1 MAKKTKKPL
10 LNEGTVRRMMKLADM
25 DALGEGFI
33 SHNYSPISEV
43 EEEEEEQEE
52 IEDIPVDD
60 SPEDDFPPTE
70 PEEEFEEEAPEINIS
85 TEDAEDIIKLADKLK
100 DAIEEEGP
108 VDDEAELGGELGG
121 EPPLDID
128 VASDD
133 DLEEPGKREVYEE
146 DTGLYEAALKGMGL
160 ELVDDISEAKNN
172 QLKEAIYKR
181 VVSRLLKETKK

>member
-25 DALGEGFI
+25 GAIGEGFI
-33 SHNYSPISEV
+33 SHNYSPISMV
-43 EEEEEEQEE
+43 EEEEQEE

-108 VDDEAELGGELGG
+108 VDDEDELGG
-121 EPPLDID
+121 EPPLDVD

-133 DLEEPGKREVYEE
+133 DLGEPGKRGDVYEE
-146 DTGLYEAALKGMGL
+146 DTGLYEAALKGMAL
-160 ELVDDISEAKNN
+160 ELVDDISEAKIN